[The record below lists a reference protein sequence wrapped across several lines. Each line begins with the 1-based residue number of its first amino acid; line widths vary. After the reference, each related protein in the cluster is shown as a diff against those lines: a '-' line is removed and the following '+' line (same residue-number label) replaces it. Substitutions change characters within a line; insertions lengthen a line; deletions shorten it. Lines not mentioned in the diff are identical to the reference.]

1 MNYMYTGRQTI
12 REMGSIPSQ
21 SACLSSISEEYRGQR
36 RIRVLHVYKTCW
48 SEGYGGI
55 EQAIRQLCLATRR
68 KEKVRNYV
76 FTLSRNGTPHVSR
89 NHQAAIIRFPLMF
102 EVASTGVSWRAM
114 LSFRQ
119 IAREM
124 DIIHY
129 HFPWP
134 FADLLHLLNGVDK
147 PAVMTYHSD
156 IVRQRRWL
164 PFYKP
169 LLKRFLGGVDRIVA
183 TSPNYFK
190 TSQTLNSFCDK
201 TSVIPFGLD
210 ESSYSK
216 VSKERLDYWRKRV
229 GSGFFL
235 FIGVLRYYKG
245 LHKLLDACSGTDI
258 RVAIGGIGPM
268 EESLQSRLSSSAF
281 ENVYLLGSLSE
292 EDKVAL
298 ISLCRSLVLPSH
310 LRSEAFGF
318 SLLEA
323 AMFGKP
329 MISSEIGTGTSYIN
343 IHNET
348 GIVVPPNDTRVLREA
363 MVYLNEKPEIAEKM
377 GLQARMRY
385 QELFTAPKMASSYL
399 NVYHAVLKKR
409 ANNK

>member
-1 MNYMYTGRQTI
+1 MYTGRQLI
-12 REMGSIPSQ
+12 REIDLIPSQ
-21 SACLSSISEEYRGQR
+21 SARSLPVSEEQHGQR
-36 RIRVLHVYKTCW
+36 LIRVLHVYKTCW

-68 KEKVRNYV
+68 KGKVRNYV

-102 EVASTGVSWRAM
+102 EVASTGVSWQAM
-114 LSFRQ
+114 FSFRR
-119 IAREM
+119 IASEM

-134 FADLLHLLNGVDK
+134 FADLLHLLNGVNK
-147 PAVMTYHSD
+147 PTVLTYHSD
-156 IVRQRRWL
+156 IIRQRRWL

-169 LLKRFLGGVDRIVA
+169 FLKRFLGCIDRIIA
-183 TSPNYFK
+183 TSPNYFN
-190 TSQTLNSFCDK
+190 TSQTLNNFCDK

-216 VSKERLDYWRKRV
+216 VNKERLDFWRKRI

-245 LHKLLDACSGTDI
+245 LHKLLDACSGSDI
-258 RVAIGGIGPM
+258 RVVIGGTGPM
-268 EESLQSRLSSSAF
+268 EESLQSRFSGSAL
-281 ENVYLLGSLSE
+281 ENVHLLGSLSE

-298 ISLCRSLVLPSH
+298 IYHCRSLVLPSH

-343 IHNET
+343 IHNQT
-348 GIVVPPNDTRVLREA
+348 GIVVPPNDTSALRKA
-363 MVYLNEKPEIAEKM
+363 MVYLSKKPEIAEKM
-377 GLQARMRY
+377 GLQARKRY

-399 NVYHAVLKKR
+399 DVYHTVLNER
-409 ANNK
+409 VNNK